1 MLCSPHLHTLSAFSS
16 CGSRILYIRILH
28 SRNAYLFLLSKRDK
42 VLSDLDNTITY
53 ASKQY
58 RTPKKQKEKQWKR
71 NAKHIHFDST
81 ACALQ

>member
-1 MLCSPHLHTLSAFSS
+1 LS
-16 CGSRILYIRILH
+16 H
-28 SRNAYLFLLSKRDK
+28 
-42 VLSDLDNTITY
+42 LDNTITY

-58 RTPKKQKEKQWKR
+58 RTPKKQKEKQRKR